1 MLIKNENPNIYAA
14 PAVKELNEFE
24 NTNNS
29 AGQGLL
35 EWIQWNN
42 TAKSVPI
49 GGFIFKAAGSFCFT
63 ESKYLHLADPTRV
76 DIDHA
81 GQEGG
86 PTMFTQ

>member
-1 MLIKNENPNIYAA
+1 MLIQNENPNIYAA
-14 PAVKELNEFE
+14 PGVKEVNEFK

-42 TAKSVPI
+42 TFLLLLVAS
-49 GGFIFKAAGSFCFT
+49 
-63 ESKYLHLADPTRV
+63 YLKQLGHFALQKQNIYILADPTRV